1 MRDVIKVVLYGVGE
15 IGRSIAKALLES
27 RKYEIVGAIDVREE
41 IVGRDLGEVLRLEEK
56 LDIMVSDRSDEVLGS
71 VDADIVVLATTS
83 YLKQTYPQIIRCLN
97 NSLNPYAFYRETS

>member
-41 IVGRDLGEVLRLEEK
+41 IVGRDLG
-56 LDIMVSDRSDEVLGS
+56 
-71 VDADIVVLATTS
+71 
-83 YLKQTYPQIIRCLN
+83 
-97 NSLNPYAFYRETS
+97 